1 MKARTIGPIL
11 MMALGATLMIAPASG
26 WVGALNQVP
35 CDTTAAAGA
44 SAAEVPQPCTCPTE
58 IAVGVVNTCDT
69 IVVDTVVETMPDTA
83 APQTTAVGSGGGNA
97 GGGLPDTG
105 SSSTP
110 WLIVIGGTLVLAG
123 GALLV
128 TGRNRRPAD
137 QA

>member
-11 MMALGATLMIAPASG
+11 MMALGATLMVAPASG
-26 WVGALNQVP
+26 WVGAQSQTP
-35 CDTTAAAGA
+35 CDTSVVNG
-44 SAAEVPQPCTCPTE
+44 AAEVVDPCTCPTE
-58 IAVGVVNTCDT
+58 IAVGVQVVCDT
-69 IVVDTVVETMPDTA
+69 IVVDTVVETTPDTA
-83 APQTTAVGSGGGNA
+83 APGTTAVGSGGGNA
-97 GGGLPDTG
+97 GGGLPNTG

-110 WLIVIGGTLVLAG
+110 WLILIGGTLVLAG